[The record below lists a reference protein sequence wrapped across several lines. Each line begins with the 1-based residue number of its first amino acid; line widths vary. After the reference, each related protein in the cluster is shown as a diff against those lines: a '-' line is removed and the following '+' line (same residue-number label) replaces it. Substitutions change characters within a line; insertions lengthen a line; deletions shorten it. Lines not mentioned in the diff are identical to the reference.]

1 MNDREERERIRRE
14 LEQSMRPVVKGLTVA
29 VILALLAAGALV
41 LYFLH
46 LGGGIWR

>member
-1 MNDREERERIRRE
+1 MSDREGGERIRRE
-14 LEQSMRPVVKGLTVA
+14 LEESMRPVVKGLAVA

-46 LGGGIWR
+46 LAGSVWR